1 MLVLKPGKGQEMVAD
16 NKKDYDDSLDQLFND
31 SAKFEILNKDPTLRN
46 FSTIERY
53 LNTLELRGEIAKDEK
68 KPR

>member
-31 SAKFEILNKDPTLRN
+31 SENLKSLTRIQHYVIFQQLKDT
-46 FSTIERY
+46 
-53 LNTLELRGEIAKDEK
+53 
-68 KPR
+68 